1 MKGLL
6 DVNPRELQNLPV
18 EEKFKTVF
26 KRIVIGA
33 FISIFLLTF
42 TIAISYIGIMAMKT
56 NAAVGDVQGEI
67 RIDIQAL
74 SKAFLWAMASPDE
87 AIREEQLGKA
97 MDKFAEF
104 DANLQK
110 FSKLYDNKTLLNQVS
125 TDLKVVEANGVTLGE
140 MFQSGAGSEEV
151 FYYFNDT
158 LYPSIDVVAKDLKQ
172 VAAETTATSER
183 VYMTIMIAVWIMIA
197 IVAVVL
203 VMILRFIIKARK
215 VLSDAILIPVQEIS
229 AAADSMAKGNMNIH
243 LDYDA
248 DDELGKLAKDLDY
261 STTVV
266 EEVVSDMS
274 NSLDRIAG
282 GDFTVATEHPE
293 LYVEDFA
300 PIKEAVEKIVT
311 QLSQTISNV
320 MEASSRV
327 AQGAANMSEG
337 ASDLAEGTTDQAA
350 AVEQLTASVVSVN
363 NQTKEMAESAQKG
376 VELAQQVRKDAAESA
391 EKMQE
396 VTKAMESITEASK
409 EIEQVTNAIEG
420 IAKQTQLLA
429 LNASIEAARA
439 GETGKGFAVVADEIS
454 ALANE
459 SSEAAKSTHE
469 LINSTL
475 QTIQNGNKVVDM
487 TTEALNQVQ
496 ESVNNI
502 AIIVQESGEMAESQ
516 AKNMEEIN
524 NGIEQISSV
533 VQNNSATA
541 EESSAVSVELSTQ
554 SEELNRLVSQF
565 KV

>member
-1 MKGLL
+1 MKGLFS
-6 DVNPRELQNLPV
+6 VNPKELKNLSV
-18 EEKFKTVF
+18 EEKFKVVF
-26 KRIVIGA
+26 RKIVLGA
-33 FISIFLLTF
+33 FISIAALVL
-42 TIAISYIGIMAMKT
+42 TIAMSYAGIMAVKKS
-56 NAAVGDVQGEI
+56 AAVDNVQGEI

-87 AIREEQLGKA
+87 SIRQEQLGKA

-104 DANLQK
+104 DANLAK
-110 FSKLYDNKTLLNQVS
+110 FSKIYSNQTLLNQVS
-125 TDLKVVEANGVTLGE
+125 TDLKKVEANGEELGNL
-140 MFQSGAGSEEV
+140 FNSGADSEEA

-158 LYPSIDVVAKDLKQ
+158 LYPSIDVVVQDLKA
-172 VAAETTATSER
+172 VSKETTASSDQ
-183 VYMTIMIAVWIMIA
+183 VYRSILISVWVMIA
-197 IVAVVL
+197 IVAVIIFFI
-203 VMILRFIIKARK
+203 MRFIVVARK
-215 VLSDAILIPVQEIS
+215 VLTDSILIPVQEIS

-363 NQTKEMAESAQKG
+363 NQTKEMAESARKG
-376 VELAQQVRKDAAESA
+376 VNLAQQVRKDAAESA